1 MLLLNILEIF
11 HRLRVRAGQRLH
23 ALRLVDHL
31 LRCYHFIVRQLD
43 QRGHLGLHAL
53 PVPLDFCGLQCL
65 KYGLQFL
72 GIFLLLEKL
81 RKPLKKNCTRG
92 TIVLIMCLHDD
103 KSLG

>member
-1 MLLLNILEIF
+1 MLFASSTTFFAAITLSFDNLTSAVILACTRFPSLE
-11 HRLRVRAGQRLH
+11 
-23 ALRLVDHL
+23 
-31 LRCYHFIVRQLD
+31 
-43 QRGHLGLHAL
+43 
-53 PVPLDFCGLQCL
+53 FCGLQCL